1 MSNLDDEL
9 DSSSVFREA
18 VSLTQAKQDLEPVMM
33 RSIVRLM
40 MKGQV
45 EESVA
50 AELLTN
56 LYQKGEAVGEL
67 VGAAQAMREYMTL
80 IVTERKNVIDT
91 CGTGGGGANTF
102 NISTAVA
109 LVAAASGANVAKH
122 GNKKSTSRSGSS
134 DVLEVLGVNIHAP
147 VELVSEC
154 LDELGICFCFAPLFH
169 PSVKRIMEVRRKLA
183 FPTVFN
189 LLGPLCNPALAP
201 FQLLGAGRGETQQ
214 LLAGALFQLG
224 TQHSWV
230 VHGNNGLGELSIS
243 GESIVDD
250 VSTQGVRR
258 FMLIPEEVGLARHP
272 LDSIV
277 VESPEQSASLIRGVL
292 NNESGPPRDIVLL
305 NAGAALLLVGVA
317 RNLRSGIQ
325 LAAES
330 LAAGK
335 PRELLERLVAFTNRS
350 A

>member
-1 MSNLDDEL
+1 MSNLDDDL
-9 DSSSVFREA
+9 DSAFVLREA
-18 VSLTQAKQDLEPVMM
+18 VSRTQAKQDLEPVMM
-33 RSIVRLM
+33 QAIVRLM
-40 MKGQV
+40 MSGQV
-45 EESVA
+45 DERIA

-67 VGAAQAMREYMTL
+67 VGAAQAMREYMTP

-109 LVAAASGANVAKH
+109 IVAAAAGANVAKH

-147 VELVSEC
+147 VGLVSEC
-154 LDELGICFCFAPLFH
+154 LNELGICFCFAPLFH
-169 PSVKRIMEVRRKLA
+169 PSVKRIMEVRRKLP

-201 FQLLGAGRGETQQ
+201 FQLLGAGRGETQE

-224 TQHSWV
+224 TQNSWV
-230 VHGNNGLGELSIS
+230 VHGNNGLGELSIA
-243 GESIVDD
+243 GESIVEAVNSD
-250 VSTQGVRR
+250 GIRR
-258 FMLIPEEVGLARHP
+258 FILTPEDVGLARQS
-272 LDSIV
+272 LDSLIV
-277 VESPEQSASLIRGVL
+277 DSPEQSASLILSVL

-317 RNLRSGIQ
+317 DSLRSGIQ

-335 PRELLERLVAFTNRS
+335 PRELLERLVAFTN
-350 A
+350 